1 MKHGTERGQCGARAC
16 VCVCDK
22 PRKVT
27 RHVSPCMVVC
37 TQADTTCRGWMCMTT
52 HHSKEMNRTHTNTHS
67 KGSML
72 CQSIRLCRGAHT
84 QGGNHAPRVANL
96 KLMTIVKMNTK
107 ALPPQQRH
115 KPQVSITANQI
126 PTTIVLPQLSCFRVK
141 CELTCSTLATKEEQ
155 HEDLV

>member
-72 CQSIRLCRGAHT
+72 CQSSRLCRGAHT

-107 ALPPQQRH
+107 LCHNRSDTNPKLAH
-115 KPQVSITANQI
+115 ITTNQI
-126 PTTIVLPQLSCFRVK
+126 PTTIVLPMSCFRVK
-141 CELTCSTLATKEEQ
+141 CELTCTTLVTKRSN
-155 HEDLV
+155 